1 MNQMICL
8 QEDGSVGG
16 VPRSFFEDFGASQ
29 AGLQKTGMLCW
40 MTADRISWHWVRPC
54 AISQRARPPEW
65 RGEAPRVFWREQRKK
80 KSESNPFAILSF
92 FKSPSPPCFSPLPCS
107 TATQLATF
115 RPRHQPLILH
125 RSAMPERGRI
135 SKTEDFSW
143 SQGLCPESQTTTARD
158 PSKPAP
164 TNSTP

>member
-1 MNQMICL
+1 MHAVMNQMICL

-65 RGEAPRVFWREQRKK
+65 RGEAPQVFWREQRKK

-92 FKSPSPPCFSPLPCS
+92 FKSPSPPSFSTLSGTLQAPVHEGLSS
-107 TATQLATF
+107 TNFPDGNGRVTDCTRSLAYKTSS
-115 RPRHQPLILH
+115 L
-125 RSAMPERGRI
+125 RGP
-135 SKTEDFSW
+135 D
-143 SQGLCPESQTTTARD
+143 TASIR
-158 PSKPAP
+158 
-164 TNSTP
+164 TPNP